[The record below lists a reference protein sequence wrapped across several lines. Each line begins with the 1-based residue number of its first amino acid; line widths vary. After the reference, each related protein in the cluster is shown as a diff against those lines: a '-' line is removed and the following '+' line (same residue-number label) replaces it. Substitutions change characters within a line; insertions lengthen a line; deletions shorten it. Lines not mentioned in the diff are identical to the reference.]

1 MRSRRL
7 GTWAK
12 FGRTACHACTD
23 VRILPWL
30 NILHGPR
37 TFFLFARNKRNVL
50 IDETL
55 TWKFR
60 VDAVFGDGDGVVVQL
75 VL

>member
-1 MRSRRL
+1 MFAYMAMTFAYIYPYTMHAYIHICI
-7 GTWAK
+7 GP
-12 FGRTACHACTD
+12 AC
-23 VRILPWL
+23 
-30 NILHGPR
+30 
-37 TFFLFARNKRNVL
+37 FLFARNKRNVL

>member
-1 MRSRRL
+1 MSCMH
-7 GTWAK
+7 
-12 FGRTACHACTD
+12 GRANFAL
-23 VRILPWL
+23 VKYLAW
-30 NILHGPR
+30 PR

>member
-1 MRSRRL
+1 MHISIYAL
-7 GTWAK
+7 ALL
-12 FGRTACHACTD
+12 ASCLL
-23 VRILPWL
+23 I
-30 NILHGPR
+30 
-37 TFFLFARNKRNVL
+37 VL